1 MKIDNNELRDLNS
14 MLGA

>member
-1 MKIDNNELRDLNS
+1 MKIDNNELRDINS